1 MLKINT
7 INFFINGGRAF
18 FLNIKTGILQDIYL
32 CLENDSV
39 RNTARKSTIPVLH
52 CYQTNNQSFVT
63 DPCSQFYKKAMA
75 LLITLS
81 SPCCSK
87 S

>member
-7 INFFINGGRAF
+7 INFFINGGRAVF
-18 FLNIKTGILQDIYL
+18 FKYL

-63 DPCSQFYKKAMA
+63 DPCSHFYKKAMA